1 LREGL
6 PSYLAKQKLPFDM
19 KDKEKYLEYY
29 HDKQDIEIYAFGY
42 NMVNE
47 IIKKHGK
54 NKILEILK
62 DTKKLTTYKNFQKY
76 YKNI

>member
-1 LREGL
+1 
-6 PSYLAKQKLPFDM
+6 M

-29 HDKQDIEIYAFGY
+29 YDKRDIEIYAFGY

>member
-1 LREGL
+1 M
-6 PSYLAKQKLPFDM
+6 AKQKLPFDM
-19 KDKEKYLEYY
+19 KDREKYLEYY
-29 HDKQDIEIYAFGY
+29 YDKRDIEIYAFGY